1 MYSCCLWLQSQYQAA
16 AGKPLQASLAR
27 SVLLVQLQDAVI
39 QRGRGVCIAD
49 FTNCEEV
56 KHLLVLEEFGFFEL
70 VNCKLSVVDSDEIDK
85 LAVILNVD
93 VHLLDVRLII
103 NNIFLDS
110 SLGLEER
117 LEGSFT

>member
-1 MYSCCLWLQSQYQAA
+1 MS
-16 AGKPLQASLAR
+16 
-27 SVLLVQLQDAVI
+27 
-39 QRGRGVCIAD
+39 IAD
-49 FTNCEEV
+49 LTDCEEV

-70 VNCKLSVVDSDEIDK
+70 VNSKLSVVDSDEIDK

-93 VHLLDVRLII
+93 VHLLDVRLIV
-103 NNIFLDS
+103 NNIFFDS